1 MQPHRNRYWL
11 NAQPS
16 NPDQFKQQVNQ
27 VCQLYKEAQQLQA
40 QGVHIISTDEM
51 TSIQAIERAYPN
63 EAMTLGAVER
73 VEFEYIRHGTLSLI
87 ASWDVAVG
95 RVLTPTL
102 GATRNATDFAQH
114 ITNTLSSDPQAKWIF
129 LVDQLNTHKSEALV
143 RLVANHCQLTVELGI
158 KGKEGILQSME
169 TRATFLSDPTHR
181 IQFVYLPKHT
191 SWLNQIECWFSILVR
206 RLLRRGNFT
215 STTDLKQQI
224 LNFIAYFN
232 RIFAKPFNWKFE
244 GYS

>member
-63 EAMTLGAVER
+63 EAMTLGSVER

-114 ITNTLSSDPQAKWIF
+114 ITKTLSSDPQAKWIF

-224 LNFIAYFN
+224 LNFITYFN
-232 RIFAKPFNWKFE
+232 GIFAKPFKWKFE

>member
-1 MQPHRNRYWL
+1 M
-11 NAQPS
+11 
-16 NPDQFKQQVNQ
+16 
-27 VCQLYKEAQQLQA
+27 CQLYKEAIELQA
-40 QGVHIISTDEM
+40 QGVHIVSCDEM
-51 TSIQAIERAYPN
+51 TGIQAIERAYPTQ
-63 EAMTLGAVER
+63 AMTLGEVER

-95 RVLTPTL
+95 QVLAPSL
-102 GATRNATDFAQH
+102 GATRNATDFANH
-114 ITNTLSSDPQAKWIF
+114 INTTISSDPEAKWIF

-143 RLVANHCQLTVELGI
+143 RLVAKHCQLDVELGI

-169 TRATFLSDPTHR
+169 TRATFLGEPTHR

-224 LNFIAYFN
+224 LNFIGYFN
-232 RIFAKPFNWKFE
+232 RTLAKPFKWKFE